1 VDVVGLAVDGTE
13 VGLML
18 KLFEYVSKLISIRS
32 KTEIYLGALVVIVTL
47 RMRLF
52 KLSVI
57 YTLPSEIGENT

>member
-1 VDVVGLAVDGTE
+1 MDVVGLAVDGTE